1 MTTGNGNGNGTG
13 TKMDFKELKKTTPR
27 YH

>member
-1 MTTGNGNGNGTG
+1 MTTGNGNGTG